1 MISKAAEVAP
11 PPRPEPVTVVP
22 IAAPAPPPPAPAPVA
37 GPAPAD
43 QTPSQYA
50 VPAHIAAA
58 RQAPDAVHWIMFGSA
73 AAFLFIVLLAIFFGF
88 RW

>member
-1 MISKAAEVAP
+1 MHRLSWLSSAVIAFVLAACASSPPTLVALP
-11 PPRPEPVTVVP
+11 
-22 IAAPAPPPPAPAPVA
+22 AAT
-37 GPAPAD
+37 
-43 QTPSQYA
+43 TPG
-50 VPAHIAAA
+50 A